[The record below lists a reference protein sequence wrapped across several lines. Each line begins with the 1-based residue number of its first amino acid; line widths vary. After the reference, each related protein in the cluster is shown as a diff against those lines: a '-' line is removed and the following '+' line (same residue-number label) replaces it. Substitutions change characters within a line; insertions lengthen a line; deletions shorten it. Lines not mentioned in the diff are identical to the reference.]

1 MPIINKLRT
10 NNTYDI
16 QDARVDKLIT
26 EVETNTANIE
36 TNTQNIEK
44 NKQEIEANADLIN
57 QINIRTQRDVG
68 AVNVL
73 IGDSLAQGNKSNLKC
88 GWAYQLKKF
97 WGNKTYINAVSG
109 TGFCV
114 VWKNFTQMLQETI
127 TQMSEE
133 DKINCKNVVVLGGLN
148 DVMQNFDAAEIGTGV
163 TNVYNLAKE
172 TFPNARIFIAPLNT
186 FVSLNSP
193 YLFGY
198 KAIFEYTMSLGGES
212 TSAFIDLISGFQK
225 YEYNNDRTHL
235 TEGGYIWFTWN
246 LLNILYHNDVMDE
259 QIYNDNEILYKP
271 QFTSVGS
278 YIRYKGGKVSFQIVC
293 AVNGAPTSGDII
305 VCTLPKNIKP
315 NEIRYVTGCTVSN
328 SIAKAVPVQVAINGE
343 VAIKQYSGEAINE
356 FYLNGEYDI
365 LPKTSK
371 TT

>member
-1 MPIINKLRT
+1 MPVINRLHT
-10 NNTYDI
+10 DEDYEI
-16 QDARVDKLIT
+16 QDSRVDGLVPRI
-26 EVETNTANIE
+26 ENLEDQVSGNTNSI
-36 TNTQNIEK
+36 K
-44 NKQEIEANADLIN
+44 
-57 QINIRTQRDVG
+57 QINIRTSPDVG
-68 AVNVL
+68 GVNVL
-73 IGDSLAQGNKSNLKC
+73 IGDSLARGNNSNWEC

-97 WGNKTYINAVSG
+97 WGNKTYVNAVAG

-114 VWKNFTQMLQETI
+114 IWKNFTQMLQETI
-127 TQMSEE
+127 NTMSED
-133 DKINCKNVVVLGGLN
+133 DKNNCKNVVVLGGLN
-148 DVMQNFDAAEIGTGV
+148 DVMQDFTEAQIGAGV
-163 TNVYNLAKE
+163 TNVYNLAKQ

-186 FVSLNSP
+186 FVSLNSK

-198 KAIFEYTMSLGGES
+198 KAIFDYTMSLGGES

-225 YEYNNDRTHL
+225 YEYQDDRTHL

-246 LLNILYHNDVMDE
+246 LLNVLYHNDVMDE

-293 AVNGAPTSGDII
+293 AVRGAPTSGDII

-328 SIAKAVPVQVAINGE
+328 SVAKSVPVQIAINGE
-343 VAIKQYSGEAINE
+343 VAIKQYSGESINE

-365 LPKTSK
+365 LPKTS
-371 TT
+371 TTN